1 MSRRDAEYAM
11 DRTDGKYLDGRELR
25 VALARYERPIDE
37 RGGGYRGRGRFVWHF
52 SFTKDDIS
60 LFPNQL
66 MKILVIFVQIQEAEC
81 ASSCQQSGSLLRAA
95 LVESFPVVAA
105 HLS

>member
-81 ASSCQQSGSLLRAA
+81 ATASSCQAVCCELLW
-95 LVESFPVVAA
+95 
-105 HLS
+105 